1 MSSSS
6 VAFQQILIGCAT
18 GLSLG
23 LLYLVLLAPIKDRE
37 SFYQWLMGGMY
48 QKKNQSEKD
57 KSGTWSDDNA
67 VVAQADGNRTI
78 LNHRSNEDAIAM
90 AESSF
95 LTVPQ
100 HPLDT
105 RYTLPEPVEL
115 PRSLAKYLRT

>member
-48 QKKNQSEKD
+48 QKKNQAEKN
-57 KSGTWSDDNA
+57 KSGTWGDDNT

-105 RYTLPEPVEL
+105 RYILPEPVEL